1 MSTKKTKITKIKG
14 SAASFTG
21 LNVLRGDADEGVLG
35 FLKSRDLE
43 FVIES
48 TDCHGILSEIEV

>member
-1 MSTKKTKITKIKG
+1 MSTKKMKITKIKG

-35 FLKSRDLE
+35 F
-43 FVIES
+43 
-48 TDCHGILSEIEV
+48 